1 MSLPSSSPGQL
12 PSSSLV
18 AVLDACVLVPAALC
32 DFLLCAASVGL
43 YHLRWT
49 DAILDEVRR
58 TLVAD
63 LGRSQ
68 AQADRR
74 VAAMR
79 QAFPSAMVTSHQQL
93 IPAMPSEVDAKDRHV
108 VAAAV
113 AAGAPVIV
121 TSNLRDFPAPA
132 LAPLGIEAQSPDDFL
147 LQLYALAARRCG
159 RCCSGR
165 RPRSSIRQCRRSMS
179 SRCYG
184 VMRPASRRSSNTICT
199 PNLN

>member
-1 MSLPSSSPGQL
+1 MSPPSSSPAPL

-32 DFLLCAASVGL
+32 DFLLRAASAGL

-49 DAILDEVRR
+49 NDILDEVRR

-74 VAAMR
+74 IAAMQ
-79 QAFPSAMVTSHQQL
+79 QAFPTALVTLDRQV
-93 IPAMPSEVDAKDRHV
+93 IDAMPNAVDAKDRHV

-113 AAGAPVIV
+113 VSHAPIIV

-132 LAPLGIEAQSPDDFL
+132 LTPLSIEPQSPDDFL
-147 LQLYALAARRCG
+147 QELFTLDGDAVRSVLQRQAAALVNPPLSPLDVVAALRRDA
-159 RCCSGR
+159 
-165 RPRSSIRQCRRSMS
+165 PTFAALLEQ
-179 SRCYG
+179 YLH
-184 VMRPASRRSSNTICT
+184 P
-199 PNLN
+199 